1 MSEVDSWEPG
11 TPESRTLE
19 PPFLQDCLQR
29 FAGCPPAE
37 LGERFPPEEQRRYA
51 GIMRCPWSSWRRVA
65 ARFSDAEVRQLIRFL
80 TLAEM
85 HFAGWRTGQSSP
97 VIPLARMLR
106 ERGQELER
114 EFLLWLRE
122 HSDNRY
128 LPYGPALPD
137 GGESGPQR

>member
-1 MSEVDSWEPG
+1 MSEVGSWEPG
-11 TPESRTLE
+11 AAQSQLLE
-19 PPFLQDCLQR
+19 PQFLRSCLQR
-29 FAGCPPAE
+29 FADCPPAE
-37 LGERFPPEEQRRYA
+37 LGSRFPPEEQRRYA
-51 GIMRCPWSSWRRVA
+51 GIMRCPWSSWRELA

-85 HFAGWRTGQSSP
+85 HFAAWRADQHSP

-114 EFLLWLRE
+114 EFLLWIRE

-128 LPYGPALPD
+128 LPYGPLLP
-137 GGESGPQR
+137 ETEAQP